1 MYRKFFLIYGVTVL
15 ILLLPLGFNMVFLW
29 RAGEL
34 LPLKRVVD
42 LQQRDGSFC
51 IYGQASSDGTV
62 AYRLASYE
70 SVRPEIIAVGSSR
83 VMQLRQSFFTRPF
96 LNLGGT
102 VRSTASLQ
110 PLLER
115 LFKVHHPS
123 VMILALDPW
132 WFGSDYSAFY
142 AQAFPAGESS
152 ISIRSMLLPLQWM
165 LAGSLSFDRYVA
177 TLVHGWE
184 GVSPCRI
191 GVAARERGDGFG
203 PDGARLY
210 TSTVSRQKSVQSGW
224 SFQNMVASA
233 ERGEGIFGSHQTL
246 SEDAVKNLLHAI
258 RYAEAQGVHVAVI
271 VPPIAP
277 PVYGALQK
285 VPDALRYVD
294 LLLTRLKEERIQV
307 VDGYDPAAIGTSS
320 CEFFDGQHGGDIVSA
335 RLLKQLAATSTDDV
349 IVRSLDRTGITDVI
363 RTLSGSAIIPDARV
377 TTMPETDFL
386 GIGCKK
392 NGAAH
397 ED

>member
-1 MYRKFFLIYGVTVL
+1 MYRRFFLIYGVTVL

-34 LPLKRVVD
+34 LSLKRVVE
-42 LQQRDGSFC
+42 LQQRDGLFC

-62 AYRLASYE
+62 SYRFASYE
-70 SVRPEIIAVGSSR
+70 RVRPEIIAVGSSR
-83 VMQLRQSFFTRPF
+83 AMQLRQSFFTRPF

-102 VRSTASLQ
+102 VRSTASFQ

-115 LFKVHHPS
+115 LFKVHRPS

-142 AQAFPAGESS
+142 AQAFPGEESS
-152 ISIRSMLLPLQWM
+152 ISLRSMLLPLQWM
-165 LAGSLSFDRYVA
+165 LAGNLSFHRYIA

-184 GVSPCRI
+184 GENPCRI

-210 TSTVSRQKSVQSGW
+210 TSTVTRQKSVQSGW
-224 SFQNMVASA
+224 SFQNMVALA
-233 ERGEGIFGSHQTL
+233 ERGDGIFGSRQTL
-246 SEDAVKNLLHAI
+246 SEDAVANLLQAI

-277 PVYGALQK
+277 RVYTALQK
-285 VPDALRYVD
+285 MPNALRYVD
-294 LLLTRLKEERIQV
+294 LLIARLKEERIQL
-307 VDGYDPAAIGTSS
+307 VDGYDPTSLDASS
-320 CEFFDGQHGGDIVSA
+320 CEFFDGQHGGDIISA
-335 RLLKQLAATSTDDV
+335 RLLKRLGAISTDDV
-349 IVRSLDRTGITDVI
+349 IVRSVDRANLTQIV
-363 RTLSGSAIIPDARV
+363 RTLSGSAIIPNARV
-377 TTMPETDFL
+377 TTVPETDFL
-386 GIGCKK
+386 GIGCQKK
-392 NGAAH
+392 NPRL
-397 ED
+397 